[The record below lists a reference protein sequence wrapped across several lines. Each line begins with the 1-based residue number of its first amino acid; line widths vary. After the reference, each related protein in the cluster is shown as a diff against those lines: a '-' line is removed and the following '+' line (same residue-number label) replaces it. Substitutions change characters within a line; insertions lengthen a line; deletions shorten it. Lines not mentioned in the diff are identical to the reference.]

1 MMRSRL
7 SPREIVQRL
16 QIIETLMA
24 EGVPVVDALRTV
36 GMREAEYERS
46 CLEYNGLRRTLGP
59 LLCATPKL
67 VKKTRRTSPDH
78 PRKQPN

>member
-24 EGVPVVDALRTV
+24 EGVPVLEALRTV

-46 CLEYNGLRRTLGP
+46 RLEYDGLRRTLGP
-59 LLCATPKL
+59 LLCAAPKL
-67 VKKTRRTSPDH
+67 VKKTRRTAPDH